1 MELVSNYM
9 CDDTLRH
16 ALNDLTKKTFGFD
29 FEDWVT
35 GGYFEGD
42 YIPYSFIEN
51 GKVISNVS
59 ANRMTFLQNGVERN
73 YIQIGTVMT
82 DEAYRRHGLAKKLME
97 HVVKQYKDSCDG
109 FYLFANLGAVDFY
122 NRCGFSKETEYRYS
136 VKNEFCMGKS
146 AGEFF
151 MPVNTADEQM
161 KQKYMDMVRRS
172 AVNSSLEQLN
182 KFGLQMFY
190 SADMENVYYAKDM
203 DCFIVAEM
211 EENTLL
217 LQSVICEN
225 HVTLLDVLQRVKGE
239 YHNCQLGFTPALKDM
254 DICVAEQYDGADDY
268 RLFYLGEQLKS
279 IENEKI
285 YFPELSHA

>member
-1 MELVSNYM
+1 MELVCDYM
-9 CDDTLRH
+9 RDDTLRH
-16 ALNDLTKKTFGFD
+16 ALNELTRKTFFFD

-51 GKVISNVS
+51 GKMIANVS

-82 DEAYRRHGLAKKLME
+82 DEAYRRRGLARKLIE
-97 HVVKQYKDSCDG
+97 HVIKKYEDNCDG
-109 FYLFANLGAVDFY
+109 FYLFANLDALEFY
-122 NRCGFSKETEYRYS
+122 DKCGFSRETEYRYK
-136 VKNEFCMGKS
+136 VKEEFCRSRSK
-146 AGEFF
+146 GECFVS
-151 MPVNTADEQM
+151 VNTADVQM
-161 KQKYMDMVRRS
+161 KRKYMDMIWNS
-172 AVNSSLEQLN
+172 TANSSMEQIN

-190 SADMENVYYAKDM
+190 TADMENVYYAKDI

-211 EENTLL
+211 EENTLI
-217 LQSVICEN
+217 LQSIICEN
-225 HVTLLDVLQRVKGE
+225 KVALSDVLQRVRGE
-239 YHNCQLGFTPALKDM
+239 YQKCRLGFVPTLKDM
-254 DICVAEQYDGADDY
+254 DICMAEKYDGADDY

-279 IENEKI
+279 IENEKL